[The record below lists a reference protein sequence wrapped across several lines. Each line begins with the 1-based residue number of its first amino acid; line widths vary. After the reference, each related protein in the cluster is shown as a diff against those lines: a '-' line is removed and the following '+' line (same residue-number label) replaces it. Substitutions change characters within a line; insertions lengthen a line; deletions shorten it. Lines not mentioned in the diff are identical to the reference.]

1 MTFTTAEQET
11 SARAKLWA
19 DAYQKWYDS
28 YFNENVANSLVS
40 RWQAFNDP
48 AKVIIAVTASGSV
61 VAGWT
66 LWSQPGFKVFWIILA
81 GSGALLSVISSSLT
95 IPERIKDWTNTRA
108 DFSGV
113 RLQAELLMTQM
124 KLKPDFDVDA
134 AHKALENVITRY
146 NDAVNRI
153 RNDFLHTKRLDIT
166 CKNELDEVISKRKLW
181 S

>member
-1 MTFTTAEQET
+1 VTSDQES

-19 DAYQKWYDS
+19 DAYQKWYDA
-28 YFNENVANSLVS
+28 YFNENAANALVS

-48 AKVIIAVTASGSV
+48 AKVIVAITASGSV
-61 VAGWT
+61 IAGWT
-66 LWSQPGFKVFWIILA
+66 LWSQPGFKTFWIILA
-81 GSGALLSVISSSLT
+81 GTGALLSVISSSLT

-113 RLQAELLMTQM
+113 RVQAELLMTHM
-124 KLKPDFDVDA
+124 KFKPEFDIDA
-134 AHKALENVITRY
+134 AHKALENIIVRY

-153 RNDFLHTKRLDIT
+153 RNDFLHTKSLDAN
-166 CKNELDEVISKRKLW
+166 CKQELDRVILQRKLW